1 MRKQE
6 RERCWD
12 NMGATA
18 GFETMRQGR
27 GNTSVGTNPLIA
39 EVMPVGAVGTAGRGS
54 PGTGGEG
61 TGSEGTPGTG
71 SAGAGRPGSAGRA
84 GPAATGF
91 ALAKAANEHAISESR
106 AV

>member
-1 MRKQE
+1 
-6 RERCWD
+6 
-12 NMGATA
+12 MGATA

-39 EVMPVGAVGTAGRGS
+39 EVMPVGAVGTGGRGS

-61 TGSEGTPGTG
+61 TGSEGTPGAG
-71 SAGAGRPGSAGRA
+71 SAGAGRPGTGSEGAGRPGSVGRA

-91 ALAKAANEHAISESR
+91 ALAKAANEHAISESK